1 MKKIIKVGFPIL
13 CVAVI
18 GGTFILLNKT
28 LDRVNRNKLVEKE
41 SETNQISNQN
51 IQSENYITNE
61 TLYENNVTNKVLSP
75 KEEEE
80 LKNKEEENKLKAI
93 EIVEKL
99 APPSSNNYYTNEGKD
114 NDKYIVAIR
123 DMDSKIAQIY
133 YIVDIDK
140 ESIEIYTK

>member
-51 IQSENYITNE
+51 TQSENYITNE

>member
-51 IQSENYITNE
+51 TQSENYITNE

-114 NDKYIVAIR
+114 K
-123 DMDSKIAQIY
+123 
-133 YIVDIDK
+133 
-140 ESIEIYTK
+140 